1 MSRTRSGASSGSPHP
16 DRGGQPKDGS
26 QVPRVGSV
34 PRLRLLVQL
43 INGVPGPGE
52 STHLVVPGMRTLLQ
66 RLRAHFAQSGTCTGP
81 GRRTQQRAKIRTS
94 PTRLLIIQRRTESWT
109 SGSLVS
115 RPTGVADGLSGPSA
129 PELVTPE
136 PEAGGM
142 VGGLSGP
149 SAPGRAA
156 PEPRL
161 WHGDPCHVRSGRSDR
176 RAAGKGFDDRL
187 GFKVGV
193 REGCEVVHTEVPPC
207 RCRLED
213 PSLNGDPDLTRP
225 RTEGRRDGLEHS
237 GFEGALRLSG
247 LVFRFRLLRSG
258 LGLEELR
265 CGSPPVRTQL
275 VQQLLTEEVQ
285 VQVLQEQAP
294 ITSSVNGPPL
304 KFVEDRRGA
313 LHRFHLVRLLGLFL
327 GDGGG
332 VEPGLNLEGLHRR
345 RVEGSAFLA
354 LFLVAWQWG
363 PLPRWGRQKLLVQ
376 LHGAVPDHR
385 PDRGGEEVREA
396 GLVRVLAGHRV
407 GGQLADVHRGT
418 VLEVAGPVRVRAFHT
433 WGPSAPA
440 PPQGLHLPSAH
451 PLPCAWPG

>member
-1 MSRTRSGASSGSPHP
+1 M
-16 DRGGQPKDGS
+16 
-26 QVPRVGSV
+26 
-34 PRLRLLVQL
+34 
-43 INGVPGPGE
+43 
-52 STHLVVPGMRTLLQ
+52 
-66 RLRAHFAQSGTCTGP
+66 
-81 GRRTQQRAKIRTS
+81 
-94 PTRLLIIQRRTESWT
+94 
-109 SGSLVS
+109 
-115 RPTGVADGLSGPSA
+115 
-129 PELVTPE
+129 
-136 PEAGGM
+136 
-142 VGGLSGP
+142 
-149 SAPGRAA
+149 
-156 PEPRL
+156 
-161 WHGDPCHVRSGRSDR
+161 
-176 RAAGKGFDDRL
+176 
-187 GFKVGV
+187 
-193 REGCEVVHTEVPPC
+193 
-207 RCRLED
+207 
-213 PSLNGDPDLTRP
+213 
-225 RTEGRRDGLEHS
+225 
-237 GFEGALRLSG
+237 
-247 LVFRFRLLRSG
+247 FRFRLLRSG
-258 LGLEELR
+258 LGLDELR

-385 PDRGGEEVREA
+385 PDRGGDEVREA

-418 VLEVAGPVRVRAFHT
+418 ELEVAGPVRVRVFGT
-433 WGPSAPA
+433 CGPGRRPDRIALVIHRQLPMRARHLQGGRVGRRVNGLRLLAAPHA
-440 PPQGLHLPSAH
+440 LRGALLHPGHGAAGADPGCGLLAQGAVSRPPYPKPARLPTLSRGAEPGLMLVLHLGDVEGLHNALQA
-451 PLPCAWPG
+451 PLLELGALKASQEPLVGGA

>member
-1 MSRTRSGASSGSPHP
+1 
-16 DRGGQPKDGS
+16 
-26 QVPRVGSV
+26 
-34 PRLRLLVQL
+34 
-43 INGVPGPGE
+43 
-52 STHLVVPGMRTLLQ
+52 MR
-66 RLRAHFAQSGTCTGP
+66 
-81 GRRTQQRAKIRTS
+81 
-94 PTRLLIIQRRTESWT
+94 
-109 SGSLVS
+109 
-115 RPTGVADGLSGPSA
+115 D
-129 PELVTPE
+129 
-136 PEAGGM
+136 
-142 VGGLSGP
+142 
-149 SAPGRAA
+149 
-156 PEPRL
+156 
-161 WHGDPCHVRSGRSDR
+161 VRS
-176 RAAGKGFDDRL
+176 F
-187 GFKVGV
+187 
-193 REGCEVVHTEVPPC
+193 VHTEVPPC

-225 RTEGRRDGLEHS
+225 RTEGRR
-237 GFEGALRLSG
+237 EGALRLSG

-294 ITSSVNGPPL
+294 IL

-345 RVEGSAFLA
+345 RVEGSALLA

-385 PDRGGEEVREA
+385 PDRGGDEVREA

-418 VLEVAGPVRVRAFHT
+418 ELEVAGPVRVRAFGT
-433 WGPSAPA
+433 CGPGRRPDRIALVIHRQLPMRARHLQGGRVGRRVNGLRLLAAPHALRGALLHPAWCSRGRSRMWA
-440 PPQGLHLPSAH
+440 PCPGGGSPGPRTPSQRACQPAVPGAEPGLMLVLHLGDVEGLHNALQA
-451 PLPCAWPG
+451 PLLELGALKASQEPLDVLACSRRSLVVAVVSSKQGKSPAIWSSLNW